1 MSGNILIL
9 STVGSLILISSACQY
24 RARFHCAPD
33 LTAWNAEDSENLDL
47 SLTKSALVRHAATM
61 VVLAAGVVTRSGKG
75 TSRVDPLGASD
86 GQQTTPGRN
95 RSLEGQ
101 QAAPT
106 RRIDLHTVASGL
118 DGPWWN
124 WLALRNERTY
134 AETCR
139 THSHTKHV
147 HLTRLFFTHTALFS
161 RQFTDMSRVRIEGLL
176 AAFPKLVSADRQ
188 HTYVE
193 TDSIRYLYQPLESM
207 YLVLITNK
215 GSNILE
221 DLETLR
227 LMGKVVTDFVLPLE
241 EDYIAAAAFD
251 LIFAFDEVV
260 TLGGHKE
267 NITSG
272 QVRQNI
278 EMESHEE
285 KLHKMIIQSKIN
297 ETKDVMKKKAMEI
310 ERSKIEGGRRPG
322 GPGMGGVSSGMGMG
336 GYSSGSMGAGGMG
349 MAGAGQMPSSY
360 GQPQPAFGGASIDAS
375 SAPAPSSK
383 PLRKGMKLGGGKPGG
398 ASLLASLKAE
408 GEAVED
414 VSSAAVV
421 ASAPV
426 EMPKEPVFVTIE
438 EKMNVSLNKD
448 GGLEA
453 MDVSGS
459 MTMLVNGDNKCVKVA
474 LTGTPSSSF
483 QFKTHPNID
492 KNLFSG
498 ENVIGLKDP
507 SREFP
512 TSAALGVLKWRY
524 QGALDESAVPLMISC
539 WPSIS
544 GGESFINIEYE
555 CSAPFDLHDVQ
566 IVVPV
571 PALSSPPKVNQI
583 DGDYQYDAR
592 QSAFVWKNDLIDA
605 DNASGSA
612 EFVVPATDPSAFF
625 PIHVSFSATKTLA
638 GLDIDRVMGAT
649 TGEDIKH
656 GVKTSL
662 VTENYLVE

>member
-1 MSGNILIL
+1 
-9 STVGSLILISSACQY
+9 
-24 RARFHCAPD
+24 
-33 LTAWNAEDSENLDL
+33 
-47 SLTKSALVRHAATM
+47 M

-75 TSRVDPLGASD
+75 TNRCDRSGTNDRRKPQHGRIRPLSE
-86 GQQTTPGRN
+86 R
-95 RSLEGQ
+95 R
-101 QAAPT
+101 T
-106 RRIDLHTVASGL
+106 RRLQPFAAVCNPSHAPRHSPPITRNTRYVAR
-118 DGPWWN
+118 
-124 WLALRNERTY
+124 A
-134 AETCR
+134 
-139 THSHTKHV
+139 
-147 HLTRLFFTHTALFS
+147 ALFS
-161 RQFTDMSRVRIEGLL
+161 RQFADLSRVRIEGLL

-207 YLVLITNK
+207 YLVLVTNK

-241 EDYIAAAAFD
+241 EDYVAAAAFD

-260 TLGGHKE
+260 ALGGHKE

-310 ERSKIEGGRRPG
+310 ERTKIEGGRRPG
-322 GPGMGGVSSGMGMG
+322 GPGMGGVSSG
-336 GYSSGSMGAGGMG
+336 SMGAGGMG
-349 MAGAGQMPSSY
+349 MAGAGQMPPSY
-360 GQPQPAFGGASIDAS
+360 GQPEPAFGGPSLGG
-375 SAPAPSSK
+375 PAAAGPPSKS
-383 PLRKGMKLGGGKPGG
+383 LRKGMKLGGGKPGG
-398 ASLLASLKAE
+398 ASMLASLKAE

-421 ASAPV
+421 ASAPT
-426 EMPKEPVFVTIE
+426 EIPKEPVFVSIE
-438 EKMNVSLNKD
+438 EKLSVELNKD

-459 MTMLVNGDNKCVKVA
+459 MTMLVNGEDKCVKVA
-474 LTGTPSSSF
+474 LASTPSSDY

-512 TSAALGVLKWRY
+512 ASAALGVLKWRY

-571 PALSSPPKVNQI
+571 PALSAPPKVNQI

-592 QSAFVWKNDLIDA
+592 KSAFVWKNDLIDA

-612 EFVVPATDPSAFF
+612 EFVVPAADPSAFF
-625 PIHVSFSATKTLA
+625 PINVSFTASKTLA
-638 GLDIDRVMGAT
+638 GLEVDRVTGVN
-649 TGEDIKH
+649 TGEDVKH
-656 GVKTSL
+656 GLKMSL
-662 VTENYLVE
+662 VTDTYVVE

>member
-1 MSGNILIL
+1 
-9 STVGSLILISSACQY
+9 
-24 RARFHCAPD
+24 
-33 LTAWNAEDSENLDL
+33 
-47 SLTKSALVRHAATM
+47 M
-61 VVLAAGVVTRSGKG
+61 VVLAAGVVTRSGK
-75 TSRVDPLGASD
+75 
-86 GQQTTPGRN
+86 
-95 RSLEGQ
+95 
-101 QAAPT
+101 
-106 RRIDLHTVASGL
+106 
-118 DGPWWN
+118 
-124 WLALRNERTY
+124 AL
-134 AETCR
+134 
-139 THSHTKHV
+139 
-147 HLTRLFFTHTALFS
+147 LS
-161 RQFTDMSRVRIEGLL
+161 RQFADMSRVRIEGLL

-207 YLVLITNK
+207 YLVLVTNK

-241 EDYIAAAAFD
+241 EDYVAAAAFD

-260 TLGGHKE
+260 ALGGHKE

-322 GPGMGGVSSGMGMG
+322 GPGMGGVSSGMG
-336 GYSSGSMGAGGMG
+336 GYSGGGMG
-349 MAGAGQMPSSY
+349 MAGAGQLPPSYS
-360 GQPQPAFGGASIDAS
+360 QPEPSFGGASLAG
-375 SAPAPSSK
+375 PAATGPPSKS
-383 PLRKGMKLGGGKPGG
+383 LRKGMKLGGGKPGG
-398 ASLLASLKAE
+398 ASILASLKAE

-414 VSSAAVV
+414 VSSAAEV

-426 EMPKEPVFVTIE
+426 EMPKEPVFVSVE
-438 EKMNVSLNKD
+438 EKLSVELNKD
-448 GGLEA
+448 GGLEG

-474 LTGTPSSSF
+474 LASAPSSSF

-492 KNLFSG
+492 KNLFS
-498 ENVIGLKDP
+498 EQNVIGLKDP

-512 TSAALGVLKWRY
+512 TAAALGVLKWRY
-524 QGALDESAVPLMISC
+524 QGAMDESAVPLMISC

-592 QSAFVWKNDLIDA
+592 KSAFVWKNDLIDA

-612 EFVVPATDPSAFF
+612 EFVVPAADPSAFF
-625 PIHVSFSATKTLA
+625 PIHVSFTATKTLA
-638 GLDIDRVMGAT
+638 GLEIDRVTGVN

-656 GVKTSL
+656 GLKMSL
-662 VTENYLVE
+662 VTDNYLVE

>member
-1 MSGNILIL
+1 
-9 STVGSLILISSACQY
+9 
-24 RARFHCAPD
+24 
-33 LTAWNAEDSENLDL
+33 
-47 SLTKSALVRHAATM
+47 
-61 VVLAAGVVTRSGKG
+61 
-75 TSRVDPLGASD
+75 
-86 GQQTTPGRN
+86 
-95 RSLEGQ
+95 
-101 QAAPT
+101 
-106 RRIDLHTVASGL
+106 
-118 DGPWWN
+118 
-124 WLALRNERTY
+124 
-134 AETCR
+134 
-139 THSHTKHV
+139 
-147 HLTRLFFTHTALFS
+147 
-161 RQFTDMSRVRIEGLL
+161 MSRVRIEGLL

-207 YLVLITNK
+207 YLVLVTNK

-241 EDYIAAAAFD
+241 EDYVAAAAFD

-267 NITSG
+267 NITAG

-322 GPGMGGVSSGMGMG
+322 GVGGVGGVSSTGMGGSGMG
-336 GYSSGSMGAGGMG
+336 GYNSGMSAGGMG
-349 MAGAGQMPSSY
+349 MTGAGQMPPSY
-360 GQPQPAFGGASIDAS
+360 GQAEAAFHHDL
-375 SAPAPSSK
+375 APAADKPSKS
-383 PLRKGMKLGGGKPGG
+383 LRKGMKLGGGKPGG
-398 ASLLASLKAE
+398 ASMLASLKAE

-414 VSSAAVV
+414 VASAAAA

-426 EMPKEPVFVTIE
+426 ELPKEPVFVTIE
-438 EKMNVSLNKD
+438 ERVSVSLNKD
-448 GGLEA
+448 GGVEG

-459 MTMLVNGDNKCVKVA
+459 MTMLVSGEDKCVKVLLA
-474 LTGTPSSSF
+474 GAPSSSY

-498 ENVIGLKDP
+498 ENVIGLKDAT
-507 SREFP
+507 REFP
-512 TSAALGVLKWRY
+512 SGSALGVLKWRY
-524 QGALDESAVPLMISC
+524 QSTDESDVPLIINC

-555 CSAPFDLHDVQ
+555 SSAPFDLHDVQ
-566 IVVPV
+566 VVVPV
-571 PALSSPPKVNQI
+571 PALASPPKVNQI
-583 DGDYQYDAR
+583 DGDHQYDAR
-592 QSAFVWKNDLIDA
+592 RSVFVWKNDLIDA

-612 EFVVPATDPSAFF
+612 EFVVPAADPSAFF
-625 PIHVSFSATKTLA
+625 PINVSFTAKKTLS
-638 GLDIDRVMGAT
+638 GLKIAQVVGASS
-649 TGEDIKH
+649 GEDIKF
-656 GVKTSL
+656 GVKQSL
-662 VTENYLVE
+662 ATDSYVVE

>member
-1 MSGNILIL
+1 
-9 STVGSLILISSACQY
+9 
-24 RARFHCAPD
+24 
-33 LTAWNAEDSENLDL
+33 
-47 SLTKSALVRHAATM
+47 
-61 VVLAAGVVTRSGKG
+61 
-75 TSRVDPLGASD
+75 
-86 GQQTTPGRN
+86 
-95 RSLEGQ
+95 
-101 QAAPT
+101 
-106 RRIDLHTVASGL
+106 
-118 DGPWWN
+118 
-124 WLALRNERTY
+124 
-134 AETCR
+134 
-139 THSHTKHV
+139 
-147 HLTRLFFTHTALFS
+147 
-161 RQFTDMSRVRIEGLL
+161 MSRVRIEGLL

-207 YLVLITNK
+207 YLVLVTNK

-260 TLGGHKE
+260 ALGGHKE

-310 ERSKIEGGRRPG
+310 ERSKMDGGRRPG

-336 GYSSGSMGAGGMG
+336 GYNSGGMGAGGMG
-349 MAGAGQMPSSY
+349 MTGAGQVPPSY
-360 GQPQPAFGGASIDAS
+360 GQPQPGYGGMDAS
-375 SAPAPSSK
+375 AMSGMGGPTSSAGATKS
-383 PLRKGMKLGGGKPGG
+383 LRKGMKLGGGGKPGG
-398 ASLLASLKAE
+398 ASMLASLKAE

-414 VSSAAVV
+414 VATAAAV
-421 ASAPV
+421 AAAPA
-426 EMPKEPVFVTIE
+426 EMPKEPVFITVE
-438 EKMNVSLNKD
+438 EKLSVALNKD
-448 GGLEA
+448 GGVEG

-459 MTMLVNGDNKCVKVA
+459 MTMLVNGDQKCVKVSLA
-474 LTGTPSSSF
+474 AAPSSSY

-498 ENVIGLKDP
+498 DNVVGLKDP
-507 SREFP
+507 TREFP
-512 TSAALGVLKWRY
+512 SGSALGVLKWRY
-524 QGALDESAVPLMISC
+524 QSMDEAEVPLMISA
-539 WPSIS
+539 WPSVS
-544 GGESFINIEYE
+544 GGESFVNIEYE
-555 CSAPFDLHDVQ
+555 CNAPFDLHDVQ

-571 PALSSPPKVNQI
+571 PALASPPKVNQI

-592 QSAFVWKNDLIDA
+592 RSAFVWKNDLIDA

-612 EFVVPATDPSAFF
+612 EFVVPASDPSAFF
-625 PIHVSFSATKTLA
+625 PINVSFTAKQTLC
-638 GLDIDRVMGAT
+638 GLAIDRVMTASGDEDVKYGCRQSLAT
-649 TGEDIKH
+649 ESY
-656 GVKTSL
+656 V
-662 VTENYLVE
+662 VE